1 MVVKSH
7 GSTALPSRRS
17 EVYDMR
23 VMMRHFRNRTTISL
37 DCLAP
42 EIVDGTSLSSFH
54 VSMLECLARY
64 SRVRFWRNQIR
75 CPMKEEDSLE

>member
-23 VMMRHFRNRTTISL
+23 VMMRHFQNRMIIAL

-42 EIVDGTSLSSFH
+42 EIVDGTGLSSFH
-54 VSMLECLARY
+54 VSILVCLARY
-64 SRVRFWRNQIR
+64 SRVRLRRKRIR
-75 CPMKEEDSLE
+75 CPMKEEDNLE